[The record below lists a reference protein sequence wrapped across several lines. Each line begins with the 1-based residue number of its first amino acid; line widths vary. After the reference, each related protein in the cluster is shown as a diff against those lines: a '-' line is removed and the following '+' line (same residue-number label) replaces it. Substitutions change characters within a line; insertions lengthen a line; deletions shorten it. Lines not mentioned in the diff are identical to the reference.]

1 MKYRVNRP
9 PGIELTHPN
18 THFRLTFTARSI
30 PHPFNAVRIRHELE
44 KYENPIFYRFFSK
57 IPVFTSH
64 FRHFAPSKPK
74 PGDRKNFSNAENPPI
89 DPKFRLV
96 SRKNTFDTTCMS
108 RFSRGQLCMDLPYF
122 SAPPPCRP
130 KAEPCATD

>member
-1 MKYRVNRP
+1 MKIRANRP
-9 PGIELTHPN
+9 PGIELTRQN

-30 PHPFNAVRIRHELE
+30 PHPLNAVRIQHELE
-44 KYENPIFYRFFSK
+44 KYENPKFYGFFMK
-57 IPVFTSH
+57 IQLFRSH
-64 FRHFAPSKPK
+64 FRHFARSKPK
-74 PGDRKNFSNAENPPI
+74 PGDRKIFSNAENPPI

-108 RFSRGQLCMDLPYF
+108 RFSQPQLCINLLHF